1 MKQKTVEFL
10 DLKEQIFVFNW
21 KMKLYRLNS
30 LFTAFLLVFTLLG
43 CNNKS
48 NSEKESALPYYGESS
63 FTPKWLATDSKEAME
78 MHRIPNFSL
87 INQNGEVITRNTFKN
102 KIYVADFFFT
112 SCSGICPKMTS
123 NMSVLQEAFK
133 TDDDVLLLS
142 HTVTP
147 ETDTVE
153 VLNEYAKTKG
163 VTPNK
168 WHLVTGSRSE
178 IYNLGRNAYFIEED
192 LGELKTDDDFLHTE
206 NFVLIDK
213 NQHIRGIYNGLNKT
227 AIQQLI
233 TDIKTLKEES

>member
-1 MKQKTVEFL
+1 M

-21 KMKLYRLNS
+21 KMKLYSLNS
-30 LFTAFLLVFTLLG
+30 LFTVFLIVFTLLG

-48 NSEKESALPYYGESS
+48 NSKKASALPYYGESS
-63 FTPKWLATDSKEAME
+63 FTPKWLAPNSKEAKE
-78 MHRIPNFSL
+78 MHSIPNFSL

-133 TDDDVLLLS
+133 TDNDVLLLS

-147 ETDTVE
+147 ETDTLE

-163 VTPNK
+163 VTANK

-192 LGELKTDDDFLHTE
+192 LGELKTNDDFLHTE

>member
-1 MKQKTVEFL
+1 M

-233 TDIKTLKEES
+233 ADIKTLKEES

>member
-1 MKQKTVEFL
+1 
-10 DLKEQIFVFNW
+10 
-21 KMKLYRLNS
+21 MKLYRLNS
-30 LFTAFLLVFTLLG
+30 LFTAFLLAFTLLG

-163 VTPNK
+163 VTPKK

>member
-1 MKQKTVEFL
+1 
-10 DLKEQIFVFNW
+10 
-21 KMKLYRLNS
+21 MKLYSLNS
-30 LFTAFLLVFTLLG
+30 LFTVFLIVFTLLG

-48 NSEKESALPYYGESS
+48 NSKKASALPYYGESS
-63 FTPKWLATDSKEAME
+63 FTPKWLAPNSKEAKE
-78 MHRIPNFSL
+78 MHSIPNFSL
-87 INQNGEVITRNTFKN
+87 INQNGEVITSNTFKN

-133 TDDDVLLLS
+133 TDNDVLLLS

-163 VTPNK
+163 VTANK

-192 LGELKTDDDFLHTE
+192 LGELKTNDDFLHTE

>member
-233 TDIKTLKEES
+233 ADIKTLKEES

>member
-1 MKQKTVEFL
+1 M

-163 VTPNK
+163 VKPNK

-233 TDIKTLKEES
+233 ADIKTLK

>member
-233 TDIKTLKEES
+233 TDIKTLK

>member
-1 MKQKTVEFL
+1 M

-213 NQHIRGIYNGLNKT
+213 NQHIRGIYNGLNKI

-233 TDIKTLKEES
+233 ADIKTLKEES

>member
-1 MKQKTVEFL
+1 
-10 DLKEQIFVFNW
+10 
-21 KMKLYRLNS
+21 MKLYSLNS
-30 LFTAFLLVFTLLG
+30 LFTVFLIVFTLLG

-48 NSEKESALPYYGESS
+48 NSKKASAFPYYGESS
-63 FTPKWLATDSKEAME
+63 FTPKWLAPNSKEAKE
-78 MHRIPNFSL
+78 MHSIPNFSL

-133 TDDDVLLLS
+133 TDNDVLLLS

-147 ETDTVE
+147 EIDTVE

-163 VTPNK
+163 VTANK

-192 LGELKTDDDFLHTE
+192 LGELKTNDDFLHTE

-233 TDIKTLKEES
+233 SDIKTLKEES

>member
-1 MKQKTVEFL
+1 M

>member
-1 MKQKTVEFL
+1 
-10 DLKEQIFVFNW
+10 
-21 KMKLYRLNS
+21 MKLYSLNS
-30 LFTAFLLVFTLLG
+30 LFTVFLILFTLLG

-48 NSEKESALPYYGESS
+48 NSKKASTLPYYGESS
-63 FTPKWLATDSKEAME
+63 FTPKWLAPDSKEAKE
-78 MHRIPNFSL
+78 MHSIPNFSL

-133 TDDDVLLLS
+133 TDNDVLLLS

-163 VTPNK
+163 VTANK

-178 IYNLGRNAYFIEED
+178 IYNLGRNTYFIEED
-192 LGELKTDDDFLHTE
+192 LGELKTNDDFLHTE